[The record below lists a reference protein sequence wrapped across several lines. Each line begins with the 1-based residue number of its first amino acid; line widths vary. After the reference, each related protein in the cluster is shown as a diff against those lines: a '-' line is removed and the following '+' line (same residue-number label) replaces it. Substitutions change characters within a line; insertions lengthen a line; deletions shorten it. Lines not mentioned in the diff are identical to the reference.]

1 MRVRHIL
8 LVADRTACREHV
20 RATIEDRANAGPCQV
35 TLLVPAVR
43 PRGGWTWDEQT
54 ARREARGR
62 MEAAGAMLRRS
73 GAAISTVLGD
83 FYPLDAIRDELRRS
97 HYDEIIISTYPAQ
110 VSRWLNQDLPSRVAG
125 ETETPVT
132 HFAAADGVGES
143 DVVPPAR
150 SPAA

>member
-1 MRVRHIL
+1 M
-8 LVADRTACREHV
+8 
-20 RATIEDRANAGPCQV
+20 RATIEERANEGPCQV

-54 ARREARGR
+54 ARRDARGR

-73 GAAISTVLGD
+73 GAAVGTVLGD
-83 FYPLDAIRDELRRS
+83 FNPLDAIRDELRRR
-97 HYDEIIISTYPAQ
+97 HYDEIIISTFPARI
-110 VSRWLNQDLPSRVAG
+110 SRWLKQDLPTRVAA

-132 HFAAADGVGES
+132 HIAAADGVGES
-143 DVVPPAR
+143 DLVPPAR